1 MWKHVLPP
9 VVLVIIF
16 WVTISFITTLYISYT
31 DQSHQQ
37 ILRENVASIEAAS
50 DLQVACWQL
59 IGAKLGESESAG
71 EFQARLSSPR
81 GDLADALKPL
91 HSSATTER
99 EAQLMREIEVNLDLI
114 DSELRTIDK
123 LASEQRPTEHSTA
136 VIESSALRIAET
148 SHKLRVH
155 NGQIIKEKAAS
166 QQTLL
171 SRMLLV
177 RNMTLLLGP
186 IVGVV
191 LGWRITTRLQR
202 RVSTLAIT
210 LRSAASNTVYT
221 VGEYSLRG
229 ATDLH
234 EVQQLSERV
243 IAQMQEI
250 GRNLERAELEI
261 IQSERLAAVG
271 ELAAGIAHELR
282 NPLTSVKLLLQHAA
296 IDEDKGAISISNME
310 LILSEITRMEST
322 IQGLL
327 DFARPATLS
336 CRIHDICVP
345 LQRAVTLVSGRAIA
359 SRVKIDLHPPAG
371 PLLVNGDI
379 EQIHLVFVNLL
390 INAVESIQS
399 GGAISIEASRTNA
412 DRSVSVTIRDTG
424 CGIPDEVMKRLF
436 EPFATTKER
445 GTGLGLALCHRIVTN
460 HHGTISGTNIP
471 TGGAVFRVDFP
482 CVSALESQSR
492 LADLQKV

>member
-9 VVLVIIF
+9 VVLVIFF
-16 WVTISFITTLYISYT
+16 WMAVSFATTIYISYA
-31 DQSHQQ
+31 DQSHQR
-37 ILRENVASIEAAS
+37 ILEENVASIEAAC
-50 DLQVACWQL
+50 DLQVACWRF
-59 IGAKLGESESAG
+59 IAAKLGESASGTEL
-71 EFQARLSSPR
+71 QARLSVPL
-81 GDLADALKPL
+81 GDLTDAIKSM

-99 EAQLMREIEVNLDLI
+99 ETQWVHEIEVNVDLI
-114 DSELRTIDK
+114 DAELRTIGK
-123 LASEQRPTEHSTA
+123 QAEEKRPPEHSA
-136 VIESSALRIAET
+136 AIIESAVLRIAET
-148 SHKLRVH
+148 SQKLRVH
-155 NGQIIKEKAAS
+155 NQQIIVEKKANG
-166 QQTLL
+166 QVLL
-171 SRMLLV
+171 SRMLFV

-191 LGWRITTRLQR
+191 LGWRITSRLQR

-234 EVQQLSERV
+234 EVQRLSEHV
-243 IAQMQEI
+243 IANMQEI

-296 IDEDKGAISISNME
+296 IVEDKGAVSVSNME
-310 LILSEITRMEST
+310 LILSEITRMEGT

-336 CRIHDICVP
+336 CRIHDITIP
-345 LQRAVTLVSGRAIA
+345 LQRAVTLVSGRAIS
-359 SRVKIDLHPPAG
+359 SRVQINLRTAEE

-390 INAVESIQS
+390 INAVESISS
-399 GGAISIEASRTNA
+399 GGSITVEASKASAN
-412 DRSVSVTIRDTG
+412 RSVSVTIRDTG
-424 CGIPDEVMKRLF
+424 CGIPDEIVKRLF
-436 EPFATTKER
+436 EPFSTTKER

-460 HHGTISGTNIP
+460 HNGTISGTNNP
-471 TGGAVFRVDFP
+471 SGGAIFRVDFP
-482 CVSALESQSR
+482 CATANETQVRVAE
-492 LADLQKV
+492 LQKV